1 MCLDTQYLFF
11 SAAGA
16 LALDVRLGEV
26 LEHLSGK
33 GVAER
38 SDELQAVLQVVVG
51 LVVAGESGGGD
62 FQSGQAEFTHRSI
75 DTFVRLRQ
83 FLEASAAVLYSG
95 SQGPQ
100 MQVFRK
106 DPALALIVILQ
117 SNEAEKRGADI
128 GVVGPNR
135 YRSEEHTSELQS
147 PDHLVC
153 RLL

>member
-1 MCLDTQYLFF
+1 ICLDNQYLFF
-11 SAAGA
+11 SAADA
-16 LALDVRLGEV
+16 LALELRLGEV

-38 SDELQAVLQVVVG
+38 SDELQSVLQVVVG

-117 SNEAEKRGADI
+117 SNEPEKRVADI
-128 GVVGPNR
+128 GLFGPNPAFNP
-135 YRSEEHTSELQS
+135 LL
-147 PDHLVC
+147 PDPPPC
-153 RLL
+153 EPAQAA